1 MESGI
6 SRGLIMSPPVCH
18 WVRSV
23 LTAYLDGELK
33 PSTADAVRRHLE
45 RCPECARHAAE
56 LERAWKLLDALETAA
71 PVPRIRPGFTERMM
85 ARIVEEKEL
94 EAFEARLRRG
104 RRARQFIAQITGMA
118 AGLALGVVLYTWT
131 GLPMEPNSPVEQEVS
146 RSVAFLE
153 DADLLDEM
161 AVVEKMEQMTGAQ
174 VPEGGS

>member
-1 MESGI
+1 
-6 SRGLIMSPPVCH
+6 MSSPVCH

-33 PSTADAVRRHLE
+33 PSTADAVRRHLG

-56 LERAWKLLDALETAA
+56 LQQAWKLLDTVAA
-71 PVPRIRPGFTERMM
+71 PPRVRPGFTERMM
-85 ARIVEEKEL
+85 VRIAEEKEL

-104 RRARQFIAQITGMA
+104 RRARRFAAQLTGMA
-118 AGLALGVVLYTWT
+118 AGLVLGVVLYTWT
-131 GLPMEPNSPVEQEVS
+131 GLPMEPSSPVEQEVS

-161 AVVEKMEQMTGAQ
+161 AVVETLEQMSGAP
-174 VPEGGS
+174 VPEDGA

>member
-1 MESGI
+1 
-6 SRGLIMSPPVCH
+6 MSSPACH

-33 PSTADAVRRHLE
+33 PSTAEAVRHHLE
-45 RCPECARHAAE
+45 RCPECARHATE
-56 LERAWKLLDALETAA
+56 LEQAWKMLDSVATAA
-71 PVPRIRPGFTERMM
+71 PPLHIRPGFTERMM

-104 RRARQFIAQITGMA
+104 RRAQQFITQLTGLA

-131 GLPMEPNSPVEQEVS
+131 GLPVQPNSPVEQEVS

-161 AVVEKMEQMTGAQ
+161 AVVETMEQITGAQ
-174 VPEGGS
+174 VPENGA